1 MTDHHSQD
9 PHPLVHLSP
18 ASDSDQESH
27 SLFYEL
33 REGKAWF
40 SEEMRREH
48 GRLKTSL
55 WRYIRHSRFF
65 VALTAPLIYACIIPF
80 LLLDL
85 FVTVYQ
91 AFSFPIYGI
100 PKASRADYIIFDRN
114 KLCYLNSLEKLNC
127 EYCAYA
133 NGLMAYVVEVAAR
146 TEQHW
151 CPIKHAHRIR
161 SPHSR
166 YSHFLPYGDASAY
179 RAHIEEVRQDFKDVR
194 RSRS

>member
-1 MTDHHSQD
+1 MTDNRRR
-9 PHPLVHLSP
+9 
-18 ASDSDQESH
+18 DSDRLVQLSANTSAEQDGE

-33 REGKAWF
+33 RKGKVWF
-40 SEEMRREH
+40 SEEIRREH
-48 GRLKTSL
+48 RKLRTSL

-65 VALTAPLIYACIIPF
+65 VALTAPFIYACVIPF
-80 LLLDL
+80 LLLDV

-100 PKASRADYIIFDRN
+100 PKVPRDSYILFDRG
-114 KLCYLNSLEKLNC
+114 KLCYLNFLERLNC
-127 EYCAYA
+127 QYCAYA
-133 NGLMAYVVEVAAR
+133 NGLIAYVTEVAAR

-151 CPIKHAHRIR
+151 CPIKHARRIP

-179 RAHIEEVRQDFKDVR
+179 RERIDEVRDDFKDLVR
-194 RSRS
+194 RK